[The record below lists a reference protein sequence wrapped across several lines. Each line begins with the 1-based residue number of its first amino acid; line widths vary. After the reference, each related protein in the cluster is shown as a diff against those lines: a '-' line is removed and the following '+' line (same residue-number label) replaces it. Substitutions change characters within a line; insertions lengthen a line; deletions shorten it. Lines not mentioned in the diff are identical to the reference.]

1 MTGIILKKYI
11 MPIWGIDFME
21 KYIEMSI
28 DDALALSKKH
38 KHMKVLVAVSD
49 LEQNDVADFVKR
61 TKTECENIIQEAQ
74 TVARVCDDF
83 IDSLRCFSVK
93 QDLKRIRPVGKM
105 STILIQLE

>member
-1 MTGIILKKYI
+1 MT
-11 MPIWGIDFME
+11 IDE
-21 KYIEMSI
+21 
-28 DDALALSKKH
+28 ALQLNRGN

-49 LEQNDVADFVKR
+49 LSGNDISLFQRKTKR
-61 TKTECENIIQEAQ
+61 ECENIIKEAE

-93 QDLKRIRPVGKM
+93 QDLKRIKPVGKM